1 MPKEFDPS
9 KFLKQAQ
16 DTIDAATV
24 RKTALETR
32 KKAAEAKVEAA
43 KKAQADAAAAKQKAV
58 DDAVAKVAGYDTKIA
73 DEQALIERTQLF
85 INGRSE
91 NVVEQPPAQVIN
103 TEGVPSEG
111 EFGQF

>member
-9 KFLKQAQ
+9 KFLKQAN
-16 DTIDAATV
+16 DTIEAAKT
-24 RKTALETR
+24 RKAALET
-32 KKAAEAKVEAA
+32 KKVEAA
-43 KKAQADAAAAKQKAV
+43 KKVAAAEEAQKAAAAAKQKAV
-58 DDAVAKVAGYDTKIA
+58 DDAKAKVTSLEEKIA
-73 DEQALIERTQLF
+73 AEDSLIARTQLF
-85 INGRSE
+85 VDGRSE